1 MTDEAVSDEAG
12 QDPDRVTALGE
23 SALIE
28 LRVKGSRFLARVHPT
43 PDRESLA
50 RALERERAEF
60 PDATHHCYGA
70 RLLTEDRSDDDGEPG
85 GTAGPPILRAVEGHG
100 VRGVTCVVIRY
111 YGGTKLGTGGLIR
124 AYGDAAREALAVA
137 PTSVVWRTAAVQVAV
152 DFVDLGAV
160 EVVLRQV
167 ESDLLGT
174 SRQFNP
180 APLFELQVKQSR
192 VDSLREALRDATAGR
207 ASISVLK
214 SPAAGEGSS
223 Q

>member
-1 MTDEAVSDEAG
+1 MA
-12 QDPDRVTALGE
+12 
-23 SALIE
+23 
-28 LRVKGSRFLARVHPT
+28 
-43 PDRESLA
+43 
-50 RALERERAEF
+50 
-60 PDATHHCYGA
+60 
-70 RLLTEDRSDDDGEPG
+70 
-85 GTAGPPILRAVEGHG
+85 ILQNPAFF
-100 VRGVTCVVIRY
+100 
-111 YGGTKLGTGGLIR
+111 
-124 AYGDAAREALAVA
+124 
-137 PTSVVWRTAAVQVAV
+137 V

-180 APLFELQVKQSR
+180 EPLFELQVKQSR